1 MDFLIGRPPGV
12 GAPGTKAPK
21 QTDLI
26 EAKLLAVR
34 PARRRGESPPSAV
47 RERRGNTEGGRDPRG
62 GRVLILMIPDGQQLP
77 GGLDKG
83 IYRVF
88 LRFVRG

>member
-12 GAPGTKAPK
+12 GPPAPKSPK

-34 PARRRGESPPSAV
+34 PARRRGDAPPDAV
-47 RERRGNTEGGRDPRG
+47 GERRGRSTGARDPLG

-77 GGLDKG
+77 AGLDKG